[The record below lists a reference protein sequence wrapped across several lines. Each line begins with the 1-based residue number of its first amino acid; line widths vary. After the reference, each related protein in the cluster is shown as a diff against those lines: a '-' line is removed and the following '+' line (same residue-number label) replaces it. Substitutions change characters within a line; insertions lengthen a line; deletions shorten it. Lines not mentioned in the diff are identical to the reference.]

1 MSTKLLSETICR
13 KGLMVKCFV
22 ALIVFCCS
30 VGEAFAQTNTKVTIN
45 VNNVLIRT
53 ALDQLQ
59 REAKIHFVYDE
70 ENIDSGKRVSLSYTE
85 TPLNAVLDDF
95 CKQTSLRYEVKRNL
109 ILILPS
115 KAEKTTGKHE
125 PFYMTGVVT
134 DETGESIIGATI
146 MIGGTSQGTVTDI
159 DGRYSLQVTPGDLVS
174 FTFVGMADKVVKVQA
189 GKKVVNVKME
199 TNATAL
205 ADVVVTGYQTLSKE
219 RATGSYSVI
228 SEKSTKGKLE
238 TDVLSR
244 IEGLVAGI
252 NKTSSNSNDVVIRG
266 ITTYMGNTKPLYVV
280 DGMPYEGDLA
290 SINPTDVQN
299 ITVLKD
305 AAATAI
311 YGSRGANGVIIVTT
325 KKGKKGGLKFDVH
338 YEGGI
343 TPITNSDLGLAST
356 KTYFNI
362 MDEAR
367 ANVGLNP
374 LDPQKDIIEPYYS
387 NWTSPITREEA
398 MNTDMDWVDLVTRMG
413 HFHDINVALNQGGEN
428 STTYASVNYRSDES
442 SLKGL
447 SMNAVSA
454 RLNSEFKKGIVT
466 LGTQSFLKFD
476 RKKSTNKWAVVSDKF
491 PWRKVYDPEDPTGY
505 WNPQMADGHP
515 TATLDNDYQLSTGE
529 NFSFRTTLYMD
540 VNLKWIKGL
549 SVRAD
554 ASYGYGLAQSD
565 YWLSGLITNTGN
577 VDGNQGNKSKKT
589 TKSQQYHAFAKY
601 NREWTD
607 HGLDIVTGIEA
618 NRSYTDNAVV
628 AGKNLSGEFQEPKI
642 IGTMLGNNS
651 AYIGGE
657 SYTFSFFNRIDYKFK
672 QRYLLGAS
680 FVREGSSKFVK
691 ENRFGDFYSV
701 SGGWIISDEAFMR
714 NAGFI
719 SLLKLRGSYG
729 ETGNQNIPS
738 EVTKNSYSIKS
749 KQYYNN
755 MQNMFLWNIANKAA
769 KWEKNKSIDL
779 GLDYAL
785 FNNKVNG
792 SIAYYRRT
800 TSDMLMRVQLPASAG
815 ITNSGGNAD
824 NNSMWANVGSMY
836 NQGFEFDINVT
847 LVKKDFEWN
856 MNYNL
861 TTNMNKV
868 TALDASVDAKGT
880 GIINTR
886 PGAITKKDLALGT
899 YFMAEWAGVDPEKGI
914 GMIYEI
920 DLDRYNKTGETVKTG
935 RLIPA
940 TQSNVNKHRIIQEG
954 KTALPKVYMGWTNN
968 FKYKAFDLS
977 FMFYLSLG
985 SYTFNYH
992 RYTKSFVG
1000 DGRNNVT
1007 ADIYENSWKK
1017 PGDIAE
1023 YPQLRWQDKYNYDDN
1038 GNDKQNVTYIKHD
1051 AGHTKYL
1058 EKSAYL
1064 RLRNLTLGYTL
1075 PQRICSKINIDALR
1089 VYVSAVNL
1097 FTITSFNGYDPEV
1110 RVKNQTGA
1118 NAQGAVFSGSE
1129 MPQTRIF
1136 SAGINF
1142 KF

>member
-1 MSTKLLSETICR
+1 MNSFTRIGLRSRFLLV
-13 KGLMVKCFV
+13 LM
-22 ALIVFCCS
+22 I
-30 VGEAFAQTNTKVTIN
+30 G
-45 VNNVLIRT
+45 
-53 ALDQLQ
+53 
-59 REAKIHFVYDE
+59 
-70 ENIDSGKRVSLSYTE
+70 
-85 TPLNAVLDDF
+85 
-95 CKQTSLRYEVKRNL
+95 
-109 ILILPS
+109 LILPTLS
-115 KAEKTTGKHE
+115 VWGQNATITGKVVDPKGE
-125 PFYMTGVVT
+125 PLVGVSVL
-134 DETGESIIGATI
+134 EQ
-146 MIGGTSQGTVTDI
+146 GTTNGTVTDMN
-159 DGRYSLQVTPGDLVS
+159 GRYSIVVQKDSSPLRFSYMGFDNQEIVPGKRRVIDVTLTENS
-174 FTFVGMADKVVKVQA
+174 VVID
-189 GKKVVNVKME
+189 
-199 TNATAL
+199 
-205 ADVVVTGYQTLSKE
+205 DVVVIAYGTKKRRDMIGSVSKIKSDE
-219 RATGSYSVI
+219 MSLMQGGRFENSLQGLASGVQVVNDGMPGSTPQIKIRGIGSIASGSDPLWVVDGI
-228 SEKSTKGKLE
+228 VGGGSTM
-238 TDVLSR
+238 V
-244 IEGLVAGI
+244 
-252 NKTSSNSNDVVIRG
+252 NSNDI
-266 ITTYMGNTKPLYVV
+266 
-280 DGMPYEGDLA
+280 E
-290 SINPTDVQN
+290 SIE
-299 ITVLKD
+299 VLKD

-738 EVTKNSYSIKS
+738 EVTKNSYSIKLAQS
-749 KQYYNN
+749 YY
-755 MQNMFLWNIANKAA
+755 K
-769 KWEKNKSIDL
+769 
-779 GLDYAL
+779 
-785 FNNKVNG
+785 KV
-792 SIAYYRRT
+792 
-800 TSDMLMRVQLPASAG
+800 
-815 ITNSGGNAD
+815 
-824 NNSMWANVGSMY
+824 
-836 NQGFEFDINVT
+836 
-847 LVKKDFEWN
+847 KC
-856 MNYNL
+856 
-861 TTNMNKV
+861 
-868 TALDASVDAKGT
+868 
-880 GIINTR
+880 
-886 PGAITKKDLALGT
+886 
-899 YFMAEWAGVDPEKGI
+899 
-914 GMIYEI
+914 
-920 DLDRYNKTGETVKTG
+920 
-935 RLIPA
+935 
-940 TQSNVNKHRIIQEG
+940 G
-954 KTALPKVYMGWTNN
+954 K
-968 FKYKAFDLS
+968 
-977 FMFYLSLG
+977 
-985 SYTFNYH
+985 
-992 RYTKSFVG
+992 
-1000 DGRNNVT
+1000 
-1007 ADIYENSWKK
+1007 I
-1017 PGDIAE
+1017 
-1023 YPQLRWQDKYNYDDN
+1023 
-1038 GNDKQNVTYIKHD
+1038 
-1051 AGHTKYL
+1051 
-1058 EKSAYL
+1058 
-1064 RLRNLTLGYTL
+1064 
-1075 PQRICSKINIDALR
+1075 
-1089 VYVSAVNL
+1089 
-1097 FTITSFNGYDPEV
+1097 
-1110 RVKNQTGA
+1110 
-1118 NAQGAVFSGSE
+1118 
-1129 MPQTRIF
+1129 
-1136 SAGINF
+1136 
-1142 KF
+1142 

>member
-1 MSTKLLSETICR
+1 MNSFTRIGLRSRFLLV
-13 KGLMVKCFV
+13 LM
-22 ALIVFCCS
+22 I
-30 VGEAFAQTNTKVTIN
+30 G
-45 VNNVLIRT
+45 
-53 ALDQLQ
+53 
-59 REAKIHFVYDE
+59 
-70 ENIDSGKRVSLSYTE
+70 
-85 TPLNAVLDDF
+85 
-95 CKQTSLRYEVKRNL
+95 
-109 ILILPS
+109 LILPTLS
-115 KAEKTTGKHE
+115 VWGQNATITGKVVDPKGE
-125 PFYMTGVVT
+125 PLVGVSVL
-134 DETGESIIGATI
+134 EQ
-146 MIGGTSQGTVTDI
+146 GTTNGTVTDMN
-159 DGRYSLQVTPGDLVS
+159 GRYSIVVQKDSSPLRFSYMGFDNQEIVPGKRRVIDVTLTENS
-174 FTFVGMADKVVKVQA
+174 VVID
-189 GKKVVNVKME
+189 
-199 TNATAL
+199 
-205 ADVVVTGYQTLSKE
+205 DVVVIAYGTKKRRDMIGSVSKIKSDE
-219 RATGSYSVI
+219 MSLMQGGRFENSLQGLASGVQVVNDGMPGSTPQIKIRGIGSIASGSDPLWVVDGI
-228 SEKSTKGKLE
+228 VGGGSTM
-238 TDVLSR
+238 V
-244 IEGLVAGI
+244 
-252 NKTSSNSNDVVIRG
+252 NSNDI
-266 ITTYMGNTKPLYVV
+266 
-280 DGMPYEGDLA
+280 E
-290 SINPTDVQN
+290 SIE
-299 ITVLKD
+299 VLKD

-680 FVREGSSKFVK
+680 FVREGSSKFTC
-691 ENRFGDFYSV
+691 
-701 SGGWIISDEAFMR
+701 WR
-714 NAGFI
+714 N
-719 SLLKLRGSYG
+719 
-729 ETGNQNIPS
+729 
-738 EVTKNSYSIKS
+738 
-749 KQYYNN
+749 
-755 MQNMFLWNIANKAA
+755 
-769 KWEKNKSIDL
+769 
-779 GLDYAL
+779 
-785 FNNKVNG
+785 
-792 SIAYYRRT
+792 
-800 TSDMLMRVQLPASAG
+800 
-815 ITNSGGNAD
+815 
-824 NNSMWANVGSMY
+824 
-836 NQGFEFDINVT
+836 
-847 LVKKDFEWN
+847 
-856 MNYNL
+856 
-861 TTNMNKV
+861 
-868 TALDASVDAKGT
+868 
-880 GIINTR
+880 
-886 PGAITKKDLALGT
+886 
-899 YFMAEWAGVDPEKGI
+899 
-914 GMIYEI
+914 
-920 DLDRYNKTGETVKTG
+920 
-935 RLIPA
+935 
-940 TQSNVNKHRIIQEG
+940 
-954 KTALPKVYMGWTNN
+954 
-968 FKYKAFDLS
+968 
-977 FMFYLSLG
+977 
-985 SYTFNYH
+985 
-992 RYTKSFVG
+992 
-1000 DGRNNVT
+1000 
-1007 ADIYENSWKK
+1007 
-1017 PGDIAE
+1017 
-1023 YPQLRWQDKYNYDDN
+1023 
-1038 GNDKQNVTYIKHD
+1038 
-1051 AGHTKYL
+1051 
-1058 EKSAYL
+1058 
-1064 RLRNLTLGYTL
+1064 
-1075 PQRICSKINIDALR
+1075 
-1089 VYVSAVNL
+1089 
-1097 FTITSFNGYDPEV
+1097 
-1110 RVKNQTGA
+1110 
-1118 NAQGAVFSGSE
+1118 
-1129 MPQTRIF
+1129 
-1136 SAGINF
+1136 
-1142 KF
+1142 

>member
-1 MSTKLLSETICR
+1 MI
-13 KGLMVKCFV
+13 G
-22 ALIVFCCS
+22 
-30 VGEAFAQTNTKVTIN
+30 
-45 VNNVLIRT
+45 
-53 ALDQLQ
+53 
-59 REAKIHFVYDE
+59 
-70 ENIDSGKRVSLSYTE
+70 
-85 TPLNAVLDDF
+85 
-95 CKQTSLRYEVKRNL
+95 
-109 ILILPS
+109 LILPTLS
-115 KAEKTTGKHE
+115 VWGQNTTITGKVVDPKGE
-125 PFYMTGVVT
+125 PLVGVSVL
-134 DETGESIIGATI
+134 EQ
-146 MIGGTSQGTVTDI
+146 GTTNGTVTDMN
-159 DGRYSLQVTPGDLVS
+159 GRYSIAVQKESSSLRFSYMGFDNQEIVPGKRRVIDVILTENS
-174 FTFVGMADKVVKVQA
+174 VVID
-189 GKKVVNVKME
+189 
-199 TNATAL
+199 
-205 ADVVVTGYQTLSKE
+205 DVVVIAYGTKKRRDMIGSVSKIKSE
-219 RATGSYSVI
+219 EMSLMQGGRFENSLQGLASGVQVVNDGMPGSTPQIKIRGIGSIASGSDPLWVVDGI
-228 SEKSTKGKLE
+228 VGGGSTM
-238 TDVLSR
+238 V
-244 IEGLVAGI
+244 
-252 NKTSSNSNDVVIRG
+252 NSNDI
-266 ITTYMGNTKPLYVV
+266 
-280 DGMPYEGDLA
+280 E
-290 SINPTDVQN
+290 SIE
-299 ITVLKD
+299 VLKD

-343 TPITNSDLGLAST
+343 TPITNSDLGLANT
-356 KTYFNI
+356 KTYFDI

-447 SMNAVSA
+447 SMNSVSA
-454 RLNSEFKKGIVT
+454 RLNNEFKKGIVT

-549 SVRAD
+549 AVRAD
-554 ASYGYGLAQSD
+554 ASYGYGLTQSD
-565 YWLSGLITNTGN
+565 YWLSGLINNTGN

-672 QRYLLGAS
+672 QRYLIGAS

-691 ENRFGDFYSV
+691 ENRFGNFYSV
-701 SGGWIISDEAFMR
+701 SGGWIISDEPFMR
-714 NAGFI
+714 NANFI

-785 FNNKVNG
+785 FNNKING

-815 ITNSGGNAD
+815 ITNSGGNAE

-847 LVKKDFEWN
+847 LVKKDFEWS

-920 DLDRYNKTGETVKTG
+920 DLDRYN
-935 RLIPA
+935 
-940 TQSNVNKHRIIQEG
+940 
-954 KTALPKVYMGWTNN
+954 
-968 FKYKAFDLS
+968 
-977 FMFYLSLG
+977 
-985 SYTFNYH
+985 
-992 RYTKSFVG
+992 
-1000 DGRNNVT
+1000 
-1007 ADIYENSWKK
+1007 
-1017 PGDIAE
+1017 
-1023 YPQLRWQDKYNYDDN
+1023 
-1038 GNDKQNVTYIKHD
+1038 
-1051 AGHTKYL
+1051 
-1058 EKSAYL
+1058 
-1064 RLRNLTLGYTL
+1064 
-1075 PQRICSKINIDALR
+1075 
-1089 VYVSAVNL
+1089 
-1097 FTITSFNGYDPEV
+1097 
-1110 RVKNQTGA
+1110 
-1118 NAQGAVFSGSE
+1118 
-1129 MPQTRIF
+1129 
-1136 SAGINF
+1136 
-1142 KF
+1142 

>member
-1 MSTKLLSETICR
+1 MI
-13 KGLMVKCFV
+13 G
-22 ALIVFCCS
+22 
-30 VGEAFAQTNTKVTIN
+30 
-45 VNNVLIRT
+45 
-53 ALDQLQ
+53 
-59 REAKIHFVYDE
+59 
-70 ENIDSGKRVSLSYTE
+70 
-85 TPLNAVLDDF
+85 
-95 CKQTSLRYEVKRNL
+95 
-109 ILILPS
+109 LILPTLS
-115 KAEKTTGKHE
+115 VWGQNATITGKVVDPKGE
-125 PFYMTGVVT
+125 PLVGVSVL
-134 DETGESIIGATI
+134 EQ
-146 MIGGTSQGTVTDI
+146 GTTNGTVTDMNGWYSIVVQKDSSPLRFSYMGFDNQEIVPGKRRVI
-159 DGRYSLQVTPGDLVS
+159 DVTLTENS
-174 FTFVGMADKVVKVQA
+174 VVID
-189 GKKVVNVKME
+189 
-199 TNATAL
+199 
-205 ADVVVTGYQTLSKE
+205 DVVVIAYGTKKRRDMIGSVSKIKSDE
-219 RATGSYSVI
+219 MSLMQGGRFENSLQGLASGVQVVNDGMPGSTPQIKIRGIGSIASGSDPLWVVDGI
-228 SEKSTKGKLE
+228 VGGGSTM
-238 TDVLSR
+238 V
-244 IEGLVAGI
+244 
-252 NKTSSNSNDVVIRG
+252 NSNDI
-266 ITTYMGNTKPLYVV
+266 
-280 DGMPYEGDLA
+280 E
-290 SINPTDVQN
+290 SIE
-299 ITVLKD
+299 VLKD

-714 NAGFI
+714 NLSLIHI
-719 SLLKLRGSYG
+719 S
-729 ETGNQNIPS
+729 EP
-738 EVTKNSYSIKS
+738 
-749 KQYYNN
+749 
-755 MQNMFLWNIANKAA
+755 
-769 KWEKNKSIDL
+769 
-779 GLDYAL
+779 
-785 FNNKVNG
+785 
-792 SIAYYRRT
+792 
-800 TSDMLMRVQLPASAG
+800 
-815 ITNSGGNAD
+815 
-824 NNSMWANVGSMY
+824 
-836 NQGFEFDINVT
+836 
-847 LVKKDFEWN
+847 
-856 MNYNL
+856 
-861 TTNMNKV
+861 
-868 TALDASVDAKGT
+868 
-880 GIINTR
+880 TR
-886 PGAITKKDLALGT
+886 P
-899 YFMAEWAGVDPEKGI
+899 
-914 GMIYEI
+914 
-920 DLDRYNKTGETVKTG
+920 
-935 RLIPA
+935 
-940 TQSNVNKHRIIQEG
+940 
-954 KTALPKVYMGWTNN
+954 
-968 FKYKAFDLS
+968 
-977 FMFYLSLG
+977 
-985 SYTFNYH
+985 
-992 RYTKSFVG
+992 
-1000 DGRNNVT
+1000 
-1007 ADIYENSWKK
+1007 
-1017 PGDIAE
+1017 
-1023 YPQLRWQDKYNYDDN
+1023 
-1038 GNDKQNVTYIKHD
+1038 
-1051 AGHTKYL
+1051 
-1058 EKSAYL
+1058 
-1064 RLRNLTLGYTL
+1064 
-1075 PQRICSKINIDALR
+1075 
-1089 VYVSAVNL
+1089 
-1097 FTITSFNGYDPEV
+1097 
-1110 RVKNQTGA
+1110 
-1118 NAQGAVFSGSE
+1118 
-1129 MPQTRIF
+1129 
-1136 SAGINF
+1136 
-1142 KF
+1142 

>member
-1 MSTKLLSETICR
+1 MNSFTRIGLRSRFLLV
-13 KGLMVKCFV
+13 LM
-22 ALIVFCCS
+22 I
-30 VGEAFAQTNTKVTIN
+30 G
-45 VNNVLIRT
+45 
-53 ALDQLQ
+53 
-59 REAKIHFVYDE
+59 
-70 ENIDSGKRVSLSYTE
+70 
-85 TPLNAVLDDF
+85 
-95 CKQTSLRYEVKRNL
+95 
-109 ILILPS
+109 LILPTLS
-115 KAEKTTGKHE
+115 VWGQNATITGKVVDPKGE
-125 PFYMTGVVT
+125 PLVGVSVL
-134 DETGESIIGATI
+134 EQ
-146 MIGGTSQGTVTDI
+146 GTTNGTVTDMN
-159 DGRYSLQVTPGDLVS
+159 GRYSIVVQKDSSPLRFSYMGFDNQEIVPGKRRVIDVTLTENS
-174 FTFVGMADKVVKVQA
+174 VVID
-189 GKKVVNVKME
+189 
-199 TNATAL
+199 
-205 ADVVVTGYQTLSKE
+205 DVVVIAYGTKKRRDMIGSVSKIKSDE
-219 RATGSYSVI
+219 MSLMQGGRFENSLQGLASGVQVVNDGMPGSTPQIKIRGIGSIASGSDPLWVVDGI
-228 SEKSTKGKLE
+228 VGGGSTM
-238 TDVLSR
+238 V
-244 IEGLVAGI
+244 
-252 NKTSSNSNDVVIRG
+252 NSNDI
-266 ITTYMGNTKPLYVV
+266 
-280 DGMPYEGDLA
+280 E
-290 SINPTDVQN
+290 SIE
-299 ITVLKD
+299 VLKD

-824 NNSMWANVGSMY
+824 NNVGKCW
-836 NQGFEFDINVT
+836 FDV
-847 LVKKDFEWN
+847 
-856 MNYNL
+856 
-861 TTNMNKV
+861 
-868 TALDASVDAKGT
+868 
-880 GIINTR
+880 
-886 PGAITKKDLALGT
+886 
-899 YFMAEWAGVDPEKGI
+899 
-914 GMIYEI
+914 
-920 DLDRYNKTGETVKTG
+920 
-935 RLIPA
+935 
-940 TQSNVNKHRIIQEG
+940 
-954 KTALPKVYMGWTNN
+954 
-968 FKYKAFDLS
+968 
-977 FMFYLSLG
+977 
-985 SYTFNYH
+985 
-992 RYTKSFVG
+992 
-1000 DGRNNVT
+1000 
-1007 ADIYENSWKK
+1007 
-1017 PGDIAE
+1017 
-1023 YPQLRWQDKYNYDDN
+1023 
-1038 GNDKQNVTYIKHD
+1038 
-1051 AGHTKYL
+1051 
-1058 EKSAYL
+1058 
-1064 RLRNLTLGYTL
+1064 
-1075 PQRICSKINIDALR
+1075 
-1089 VYVSAVNL
+1089 
-1097 FTITSFNGYDPEV
+1097 
-1110 RVKNQTGA
+1110 
-1118 NAQGAVFSGSE
+1118 
-1129 MPQTRIF
+1129 
-1136 SAGINF
+1136 
-1142 KF
+1142 

>member
-1 MSTKLLSETICR
+1 MNSFTRIGLRSRFLLV
-13 KGLMVKCFV
+13 LM
-22 ALIVFCCS
+22 I
-30 VGEAFAQTNTKVTIN
+30 G
-45 VNNVLIRT
+45 
-53 ALDQLQ
+53 
-59 REAKIHFVYDE
+59 
-70 ENIDSGKRVSLSYTE
+70 
-85 TPLNAVLDDF
+85 
-95 CKQTSLRYEVKRNL
+95 
-109 ILILPS
+109 LILPTLS
-115 KAEKTTGKHE
+115 VWGQNATITGKVVDPKGE
-125 PFYMTGVVT
+125 PLVGVSVL
-134 DETGESIIGATI
+134 EQ
-146 MIGGTSQGTVTDI
+146 GTTNGTVTDMN
-159 DGRYSLQVTPGDLVS
+159 GRYSIVVQKDSSPLRFSYMGFDNQEIVPGKRRVIDVTLTENS
-174 FTFVGMADKVVKVQA
+174 VVID
-189 GKKVVNVKME
+189 
-199 TNATAL
+199 
-205 ADVVVTGYQTLSKE
+205 DVVVIAYGTKKRRDMIGSVSKIKSDE
-219 RATGSYSVI
+219 MSLMQGGRFENSLQGLASGVQVVNDGMPGSTPQIKIRGIGSIASGSDPLWVVDGI
-228 SEKSTKGKLE
+228 VGGGSTM
-238 TDVLSR
+238 V
-244 IEGLVAGI
+244 
-252 NKTSSNSNDVVIRG
+252 NSNDI
-266 ITTYMGNTKPLYVV
+266 
-280 DGMPYEGDLA
+280 E
-290 SINPTDVQN
+290 SIE
-299 ITVLKD
+299 VLKD

-992 RYTKSFVG
+992 RYTK
-1000 DGRNNVT
+1000 
-1007 ADIYENSWKK
+1007 
-1017 PGDIAE
+1017 
-1023 YPQLRWQDKYNYDDN
+1023 
-1038 GNDKQNVTYIKHD
+1038 
-1051 AGHTKYL
+1051 
-1058 EKSAYL
+1058 
-1064 RLRNLTLGYTL
+1064 
-1075 PQRICSKINIDALR
+1075 
-1089 VYVSAVNL
+1089 
-1097 FTITSFNGYDPEV
+1097 
-1110 RVKNQTGA
+1110 
-1118 NAQGAVFSGSE
+1118 
-1129 MPQTRIF
+1129 
-1136 SAGINF
+1136 
-1142 KF
+1142 

>member
-1 MSTKLLSETICR
+1 MNSFTRIGLRSRFLLV
-13 KGLMVKCFV
+13 LM
-22 ALIVFCCS
+22 I
-30 VGEAFAQTNTKVTIN
+30 G
-45 VNNVLIRT
+45 
-53 ALDQLQ
+53 
-59 REAKIHFVYDE
+59 
-70 ENIDSGKRVSLSYTE
+70 
-85 TPLNAVLDDF
+85 
-95 CKQTSLRYEVKRNL
+95 
-109 ILILPS
+109 LILPTLS
-115 KAEKTTGKHE
+115 VWGQNATITGKVVDPKGE
-125 PFYMTGVVT
+125 PLVGVSVL
-134 DETGESIIGATI
+134 EQ
-146 MIGGTSQGTVTDI
+146 GTTNGTVTDMN
-159 DGRYSLQVTPGDLVS
+159 GRYSIVVQKDSSPLRFSYMGFDNQEIVPGKRRVIDVTLTENS
-174 FTFVGMADKVVKVQA
+174 VVID
-189 GKKVVNVKME
+189 
-199 TNATAL
+199 
-205 ADVVVTGYQTLSKE
+205 DVVVIAYGTKKRRDMIGSVSKIKSDE
-219 RATGSYSVI
+219 MSLMQGGRFENSLQGLASGVQVVNDGMPGSTPQIKIRGIGSIASGSDPLWVVDGI
-228 SEKSTKGKLE
+228 VGGGSTM
-238 TDVLSR
+238 V
-244 IEGLVAGI
+244 
-252 NKTSSNSNDVVIRG
+252 NSNDI
-266 ITTYMGNTKPLYVV
+266 
-280 DGMPYEGDLA
+280 E
-290 SINPTDVQN
+290 SIE
-299 ITVLKD
+299 VLKD

-719 SLLKLRGSYG
+719 SLLKLH
-729 ETGNQNIPS
+729 
-738 EVTKNSYSIKS
+738 
-749 KQYYNN
+749 
-755 MQNMFLWNIANKAA
+755 FL
-769 KWEKNKSIDL
+769 E
-779 GLDYAL
+779 
-785 FNNKVNG
+785 
-792 SIAYYRRT
+792 
-800 TSDMLMRVQLPASAG
+800 
-815 ITNSGGNAD
+815 
-824 NNSMWANVGSMY
+824 
-836 NQGFEFDINVT
+836 
-847 LVKKDFEWN
+847 
-856 MNYNL
+856 
-861 TTNMNKV
+861 
-868 TALDASVDAKGT
+868 
-880 GIINTR
+880 
-886 PGAITKKDLALGT
+886 
-899 YFMAEWAGVDPEKGI
+899 YF
-914 GMIYEI
+914 
-920 DLDRYNKTGETVKTG
+920 
-935 RLIPA
+935 
-940 TQSNVNKHRIIQEG
+940 
-954 KTALPKVYMGWTNN
+954 
-968 FKYKAFDLS
+968 
-977 FMFYLSLG
+977 
-985 SYTFNYH
+985 
-992 RYTKSFVG
+992 
-1000 DGRNNVT
+1000 
-1007 ADIYENSWKK
+1007 
-1017 PGDIAE
+1017 
-1023 YPQLRWQDKYNYDDN
+1023 
-1038 GNDKQNVTYIKHD
+1038 
-1051 AGHTKYL
+1051 
-1058 EKSAYL
+1058 
-1064 RLRNLTLGYTL
+1064 
-1075 PQRICSKINIDALR
+1075 
-1089 VYVSAVNL
+1089 
-1097 FTITSFNGYDPEV
+1097 
-1110 RVKNQTGA
+1110 
-1118 NAQGAVFSGSE
+1118 
-1129 MPQTRIF
+1129 
-1136 SAGINF
+1136 
-1142 KF
+1142 

>member
-1 MSTKLLSETICR
+1 MNSFTRIGLRSRFLLV
-13 KGLMVKCFV
+13 LM
-22 ALIVFCCS
+22 I
-30 VGEAFAQTNTKVTIN
+30 G
-45 VNNVLIRT
+45 
-53 ALDQLQ
+53 
-59 REAKIHFVYDE
+59 
-70 ENIDSGKRVSLSYTE
+70 
-85 TPLNAVLDDF
+85 
-95 CKQTSLRYEVKRNL
+95 
-109 ILILPS
+109 LILPTLS
-115 KAEKTTGKHE
+115 VWGQNATITGKVVDPKGE
-125 PFYMTGVVT
+125 PLVGVSVL
-134 DETGESIIGATI
+134 EQ
-146 MIGGTSQGTVTDI
+146 GTTNGTVTDMN
-159 DGRYSLQVTPGDLVS
+159 GRYSIVVQKDSSPLRFSYMGFDNQEIVPGKRRVIDVTLTENS
-174 FTFVGMADKVVKVQA
+174 VVID
-189 GKKVVNVKME
+189 
-199 TNATAL
+199 
-205 ADVVVTGYQTLSKE
+205 DVVVIAYGTKKRRDMIGSVSKIKSDE
-219 RATGSYSVI
+219 MSLMQGGRFENSLQGLASGVQVVNDGMPGSTPQIKIRGIGSIASGSDPLWVVDGI
-228 SEKSTKGKLE
+228 VGGGSTM
-238 TDVLSR
+238 V
-244 IEGLVAGI
+244 
-252 NKTSSNSNDVVIRG
+252 NSNDI
-266 ITTYMGNTKPLYVV
+266 
-280 DGMPYEGDLA
+280 E
-290 SINPTDVQN
+290 SIE
-299 ITVLKD
+299 VLKD

-1075 PQRICSKINIDALR
+1075 PQRICSKINALR

>member
-1 MSTKLLSETICR
+1 MNSFTRIGLRSRFLLV
-13 KGLMVKCFV
+13 LM
-22 ALIVFCCS
+22 I
-30 VGEAFAQTNTKVTIN
+30 G
-45 VNNVLIRT
+45 
-53 ALDQLQ
+53 
-59 REAKIHFVYDE
+59 
-70 ENIDSGKRVSLSYTE
+70 
-85 TPLNAVLDDF
+85 
-95 CKQTSLRYEVKRNL
+95 
-109 ILILPS
+109 LILPTLS
-115 KAEKTTGKHE
+115 VWGQNATITGKVVDPKGE
-125 PFYMTGVVT
+125 PLVGVSVL
-134 DETGESIIGATI
+134 EQ
-146 MIGGTSQGTVTDI
+146 GTTNGTVTDMN
-159 DGRYSLQVTPGDLVS
+159 GRYSIVVQKDSSPLRFSYMGFDNQEFVPGKRRVIDVTLTENS
-174 FTFVGMADKVVKVQA
+174 VVID
-189 GKKVVNVKME
+189 
-199 TNATAL
+199 
-205 ADVVVTGYQTLSKE
+205 DVVVIAYGTKKRRDMIGSVSKIKSDE
-219 RATGSYSVI
+219 MSLMQGGRFENSLQGLASGVQVVNDGMPGSTPQIKIRGIGSIASGSDPLWVVDGI
-228 SEKSTKGKLE
+228 VGGGSTM
-238 TDVLSR
+238 V
-244 IEGLVAGI
+244 
-252 NKTSSNSNDVVIRG
+252 NSNDI
-266 ITTYMGNTKPLYVV
+266 
-280 DGMPYEGDLA
+280 E
-290 SINPTDVQN
+290 SIE
-299 ITVLKD
+299 VLKD

-701 SGGWIISDEAFMR
+701 SGGWIISDEAFM
-714 NAGFI
+714 
-719 SLLKLRGSYG
+719 L
-729 ETGNQNIPS
+729 
-738 EVTKNSYSIKS
+738 
-749 KQYYNN
+749 
-755 MQNMFLWNIANKAA
+755 
-769 KWEKNKSIDL
+769 
-779 GLDYAL
+779 
-785 FNNKVNG
+785 
-792 SIAYYRRT
+792 
-800 TSDMLMRVQLPASAG
+800 
-815 ITNSGGNAD
+815 
-824 NNSMWANVGSMY
+824 
-836 NQGFEFDINVT
+836 
-847 LVKKDFEWN
+847 
-856 MNYNL
+856 
-861 TTNMNKV
+861 
-868 TALDASVDAKGT
+868 
-880 GIINTR
+880 
-886 PGAITKKDLALGT
+886 
-899 YFMAEWAGVDPEKGI
+899 
-914 GMIYEI
+914 
-920 DLDRYNKTGETVKTG
+920 
-935 RLIPA
+935 
-940 TQSNVNKHRIIQEG
+940 
-954 KTALPKVYMGWTNN
+954 
-968 FKYKAFDLS
+968 
-977 FMFYLSLG
+977 
-985 SYTFNYH
+985 
-992 RYTKSFVG
+992 
-1000 DGRNNVT
+1000 
-1007 ADIYENSWKK
+1007 
-1017 PGDIAE
+1017 
-1023 YPQLRWQDKYNYDDN
+1023 
-1038 GNDKQNVTYIKHD
+1038 
-1051 AGHTKYL
+1051 
-1058 EKSAYL
+1058 
-1064 RLRNLTLGYTL
+1064 
-1075 PQRICSKINIDALR
+1075 
-1089 VYVSAVNL
+1089 
-1097 FTITSFNGYDPEV
+1097 
-1110 RVKNQTGA
+1110 
-1118 NAQGAVFSGSE
+1118 
-1129 MPQTRIF
+1129 
-1136 SAGINF
+1136 
-1142 KF
+1142 

>member
-1 MSTKLLSETICR
+1 MNSFTRIGLRSRFLLV
-13 KGLMVKCFV
+13 LM
-22 ALIVFCCS
+22 I
-30 VGEAFAQTNTKVTIN
+30 G
-45 VNNVLIRT
+45 
-53 ALDQLQ
+53 
-59 REAKIHFVYDE
+59 
-70 ENIDSGKRVSLSYTE
+70 
-85 TPLNAVLDDF
+85 
-95 CKQTSLRYEVKRNL
+95 
-109 ILILPS
+109 LILPTLS
-115 KAEKTTGKHE
+115 VWGQNATITGKVVDPKGE
-125 PFYMTGVVT
+125 PLVGVSVL
-134 DETGESIIGATI
+134 EQ
-146 MIGGTSQGTVTDI
+146 GTTNGTVTDMN
-159 DGRYSLQVTPGDLVS
+159 GRYSIVVQKDSSPLRFSYMGFDNQEIVPGKRRVIDVTLTENS
-174 FTFVGMADKVVKVQA
+174 VVID
-189 GKKVVNVKME
+189 
-199 TNATAL
+199 
-205 ADVVVTGYQTLSKE
+205 DVVVIAYGTKKRRDMIGSVSKIKSDE
-219 RATGSYSVI
+219 MSLMQGGRFENSLQGLASGVQVVNDGMPGSTPQIKIRGIGSIASGSDPLWVVDGI
-228 SEKSTKGKLE
+228 VGGGSTM
-238 TDVLSR
+238 V
-244 IEGLVAGI
+244 
-252 NKTSSNSNDVVIRG
+252 NSNDI
-266 ITTYMGNTKPLYVV
+266 
-280 DGMPYEGDLA
+280 E
-290 SINPTDVQN
+290 SIE
-299 ITVLKD
+299 VLKD

-343 TPITNSDLGLAST
+343 TPITNSDLGLANT

-1023 YPQLRWQDKYNYDDN
+1023 YPQLRWQDKYN
-1038 GNDKQNVTYIKHD
+1038 
-1051 AGHTKYL
+1051 
-1058 EKSAYL
+1058 
-1064 RLRNLTLGYTL
+1064 
-1075 PQRICSKINIDALR
+1075 
-1089 VYVSAVNL
+1089 
-1097 FTITSFNGYDPEV
+1097 
-1110 RVKNQTGA
+1110 
-1118 NAQGAVFSGSE
+1118 
-1129 MPQTRIF
+1129 
-1136 SAGINF
+1136 
-1142 KF
+1142 

>member
-1 MSTKLLSETICR
+1 MNSFTRIGLRSRFLLV
-13 KGLMVKCFV
+13 LM
-22 ALIVFCCS
+22 I
-30 VGEAFAQTNTKVTIN
+30 G
-45 VNNVLIRT
+45 
-53 ALDQLQ
+53 
-59 REAKIHFVYDE
+59 
-70 ENIDSGKRVSLSYTE
+70 
-85 TPLNAVLDDF
+85 
-95 CKQTSLRYEVKRNL
+95 
-109 ILILPS
+109 LILPTLS
-115 KAEKTTGKHE
+115 VWGQNATITGKVVDPKGE
-125 PFYMTGVVT
+125 PLVGVSVL
-134 DETGESIIGATI
+134 EQ
-146 MIGGTSQGTVTDI
+146 GTTNGTVTDMN
-159 DGRYSLQVTPGDLVS
+159 GRYSIVVQKDSSPLRFSYMGFDNQEIVPGKRRVIDVTLTENS
-174 FTFVGMADKVVKVQA
+174 VVID
-189 GKKVVNVKME
+189 
-199 TNATAL
+199 
-205 ADVVVTGYQTLSKE
+205 DVVVIAYGTKKRRDMIGSVSKIKSDE
-219 RATGSYSVI
+219 MSLMQGGRFENSLQGLASGVQVVNDGMPGSTPQIKIRGIGSIASGSDPLWVVDGI
-228 SEKSTKGKLE
+228 VGGGSTM
-238 TDVLSR
+238 V
-244 IEGLVAGI
+244 
-252 NKTSSNSNDVVIRG
+252 NSNDI
-266 ITTYMGNTKPLYVV
+266 
-280 DGMPYEGDLA
+280 E
-290 SINPTDVQN
+290 SIE
-299 ITVLKD
+299 VLKD

-977 FMFYLSLG
+977 FMFYLSLI
-985 SYTFNYH
+985 H
-992 RYTKSFVG
+992 
-1000 DGRNNVT
+1000 
-1007 ADIYENSWKK
+1007 I
-1017 PGDIAE
+1017 
-1023 YPQLRWQDKYNYDDN
+1023 
-1038 GNDKQNVTYIKHD
+1038 
-1051 AGHTKYL
+1051 
-1058 EKSAYL
+1058 
-1064 RLRNLTLGYTL
+1064 
-1075 PQRICSKINIDALR
+1075 
-1089 VYVSAVNL
+1089 
-1097 FTITSFNGYDPEV
+1097 
-1110 RVKNQTGA
+1110 
-1118 NAQGAVFSGSE
+1118 
-1129 MPQTRIF
+1129 
-1136 SAGINF
+1136 
-1142 KF
+1142 

>member
-1 MSTKLLSETICR
+1 MNSFTRIGLRSRFLLV
-13 KGLMVKCFV
+13 LM
-22 ALIVFCCS
+22 I
-30 VGEAFAQTNTKVTIN
+30 G
-45 VNNVLIRT
+45 
-53 ALDQLQ
+53 
-59 REAKIHFVYDE
+59 
-70 ENIDSGKRVSLSYTE
+70 
-85 TPLNAVLDDF
+85 
-95 CKQTSLRYEVKRNL
+95 
-109 ILILPS
+109 LILPTLS
-115 KAEKTTGKHE
+115 VWGQNATITGKVVDPKGE
-125 PFYMTGVVT
+125 PLVGVSVL
-134 DETGESIIGATI
+134 EQ
-146 MIGGTSQGTVTDI
+146 GTTNGTVTDMN
-159 DGRYSLQVTPGDLVS
+159 GRYSIVVQKDSSPLRFSYMGFDNQEIVPGKRRVIDVTLTENS
-174 FTFVGMADKVVKVQA
+174 VVID
-189 GKKVVNVKME
+189 
-199 TNATAL
+199 
-205 ADVVVTGYQTLSKE
+205 DVVVIAYGTKKRRDMIGSVSKIKSDE
-219 RATGSYSVI
+219 MSLMQGGRFENSLQGLASGVQVVNDGMPGSTPQIKIRGIGSIASGSDPLWVVDGI
-228 SEKSTKGKLE
+228 VGGGSTM
-238 TDVLSR
+238 V
-244 IEGLVAGI
+244 
-252 NKTSSNSNDVVIRG
+252 NSNDI
-266 ITTYMGNTKPLYVV
+266 
-280 DGMPYEGDLA
+280 E
-290 SINPTDVQN
+290 SIE
-299 ITVLKD
+299 VLKD

-920 DLDRYNKTGETVKTG
+920 DLDRYNKTGETVKT
-935 RLIPA
+935 
-940 TQSNVNKHRIIQEG
+940 
-954 KTALPKVYMGWTNN
+954 
-968 FKYKAFDLS
+968 
-977 FMFYLSLG
+977 
-985 SYTFNYH
+985 
-992 RYTKSFVG
+992 
-1000 DGRNNVT
+1000 
-1007 ADIYENSWKK
+1007 
-1017 PGDIAE
+1017 
-1023 YPQLRWQDKYNYDDN
+1023 
-1038 GNDKQNVTYIKHD
+1038 
-1051 AGHTKYL
+1051 
-1058 EKSAYL
+1058 
-1064 RLRNLTLGYTL
+1064 
-1075 PQRICSKINIDALR
+1075 
-1089 VYVSAVNL
+1089 
-1097 FTITSFNGYDPEV
+1097 
-1110 RVKNQTGA
+1110 
-1118 NAQGAVFSGSE
+1118 
-1129 MPQTRIF
+1129 
-1136 SAGINF
+1136 
-1142 KF
+1142 

>member
-1 MSTKLLSETICR
+1 MNSFTRIGLRSRFLLV
-13 KGLMVKCFV
+13 LM
-22 ALIVFCCS
+22 I
-30 VGEAFAQTNTKVTIN
+30 G
-45 VNNVLIRT
+45 
-53 ALDQLQ
+53 
-59 REAKIHFVYDE
+59 
-70 ENIDSGKRVSLSYTE
+70 
-85 TPLNAVLDDF
+85 
-95 CKQTSLRYEVKRNL
+95 
-109 ILILPS
+109 LILPTLS
-115 KAEKTTGKHE
+115 VWGQNATITGKVVDPKGE
-125 PFYMTGVVT
+125 PLVGVSVL
-134 DETGESIIGATI
+134 EQ
-146 MIGGTSQGTVTDI
+146 GTTNGTVTDMN
-159 DGRYSLQVTPGDLVS
+159 GRYSIVVQKDSSPLRFSYMGFDNQEIVPGKRRVVDVTLTENS
-174 FTFVGMADKVVKVQA
+174 VVID
-189 GKKVVNVKME
+189 
-199 TNATAL
+199 
-205 ADVVVTGYQTLSKE
+205 DVVVIAYGTKKRRDMIGSVSKIKSDE
-219 RATGSYSVI
+219 MSLMQGGRFENSLQGLASGVQVVNDGMPGSTPQIKIRGIGSIASGSDPLWVVDGI
-228 SEKSTKGKLE
+228 VGGGSTM
-238 TDVLSR
+238 V
-244 IEGLVAGI
+244 
-252 NKTSSNSNDVVIRG
+252 NSNDI
-266 ITTYMGNTKPLYVV
+266 
-280 DGMPYEGDLA
+280 E
-290 SINPTDVQN
+290 SIE
-299 ITVLKD
+299 VLKD

-325 KKGKKGGLKFDVH
+325 KKGKKGGLKFDVR

-356 KTYFNI
+356 KTYFDI

-387 NWTSPITREEA
+387 NWISPITREEA

-476 RKKSTNKWAVVSDKF
+476 RKKSTNKWAIVSDKF

-601 NREWTD
+601 NREWTE

-785 FNNKVNG
+785 FDNKVNG

-1038 GNDKQNVTYIKHD
+1038 GNDKQNVTSLVSRSNRD
-1051 AGHTKYL
+1051 EL
-1058 EKSAYL
+1058 L
-1064 RLRNLTLGYTL
+1064 
-1075 PQRICSKINIDALR
+1075 INQI
-1089 VYVSAVNL
+1089 
-1097 FTITSFNGYDPEV
+1097 IPE
-1110 RVKNQTGA
+1110 
-1118 NAQGAVFSGSE
+1118 
-1129 MPQTRIF
+1129 
-1136 SAGINF
+1136 
-1142 KF
+1142 

>member
-1 MSTKLLSETICR
+1 MNSFTRIGLRSRFLLV
-13 KGLMVKCFV
+13 LM
-22 ALIVFCCS
+22 I
-30 VGEAFAQTNTKVTIN
+30 G
-45 VNNVLIRT
+45 
-53 ALDQLQ
+53 
-59 REAKIHFVYDE
+59 
-70 ENIDSGKRVSLSYTE
+70 
-85 TPLNAVLDDF
+85 
-95 CKQTSLRYEVKRNL
+95 
-109 ILILPS
+109 LILPTLS
-115 KAEKTTGKHE
+115 VWGQNATITGKVVDPKGE
-125 PFYMTGVVT
+125 PLVGVSVL
-134 DETGESIIGATI
+134 EQ
-146 MIGGTSQGTVTDI
+146 GTTNGTVTDMN
-159 DGRYSLQVTPGDLVS
+159 GRYSIVVQKDSSPLRFSYMGFDNQEIVPGKRRVIDVTLTENS
-174 FTFVGMADKVVKVQA
+174 VVID
-189 GKKVVNVKME
+189 
-199 TNATAL
+199 
-205 ADVVVTGYQTLSKE
+205 DVVVIAYGTKKRRDMIGSVSKIKSDE
-219 RATGSYSVI
+219 MSLMQGGRFENSLQGLASGVQVVNDGMPGSTPQIKIRGIGSIASGSDPLWVVDGI
-228 SEKSTKGKLE
+228 VGGGSTM
-238 TDVLSR
+238 V
-244 IEGLVAGI
+244 
-252 NKTSSNSNDVVIRG
+252 NSNDI
-266 ITTYMGNTKPLYVV
+266 
-280 DGMPYEGDLA
+280 E
-290 SINPTDVQN
+290 SIE
-299 ITVLKD
+299 VLKD

-325 KKGKKGGLKFDVH
+325 KKG
-338 YEGGI
+338 
-343 TPITNSDLGLAST
+343 NLGLAST

>member
-1 MSTKLLSETICR
+1 MNSFTRIGLRSRFLLV
-13 KGLMVKCFV
+13 LM
-22 ALIVFCCS
+22 I
-30 VGEAFAQTNTKVTIN
+30 G
-45 VNNVLIRT
+45 
-53 ALDQLQ
+53 
-59 REAKIHFVYDE
+59 
-70 ENIDSGKRVSLSYTE
+70 
-85 TPLNAVLDDF
+85 
-95 CKQTSLRYEVKRNL
+95 
-109 ILILPS
+109 LILPMLS
-115 KAEKTTGKHE
+115 VWGQNATITGKVVDPKGE
-125 PFYMTGVVT
+125 PLVGVSVL
-134 DETGESIIGATI
+134 EQ
-146 MIGGTSQGTVTDI
+146 GTTNGTVTDMN
-159 DGRYSLQVTPGDLVS
+159 GRYSIVVQKDSSPLRFSYMGFDNQEIVPGKRRVIDVTLTENS
-174 FTFVGMADKVVKVQA
+174 VVID
-189 GKKVVNVKME
+189 
-199 TNATAL
+199 
-205 ADVVVTGYQTLSKE
+205 DVVVIAYGTKKRRDMIGSVSKIKSDE
-219 RATGSYSVI
+219 MSLMQGGRFENSLQGLASGVQVVNDGMPGSTPQIKIRGIGSIASGSDPLWVVDGI
-228 SEKSTKGKLE
+228 VGGGSTM
-238 TDVLSR
+238 V
-244 IEGLVAGI
+244 
-252 NKTSSNSNDVVIRG
+252 NSNDI
-266 ITTYMGNTKPLYVV
+266 
-280 DGMPYEGDLA
+280 E
-290 SINPTDVQN
+290 SIE
-299 ITVLKD
+299 VLKD

-815 ITNSGGNAD
+815 ITNSGVMLTIILCGQ
-824 NNSMWANVGSMY
+824 M
-836 NQGFEFDINVT
+836 
-847 LVKKDFEWN
+847 LVRC
-856 MNYNL
+856 
-861 TTNMNKV
+861 
-868 TALDASVDAKGT
+868 
-880 GIINTR
+880 IIR
-886 PGAITKKDLALGT
+886 DL
-899 YFMAEWAGVDPEKGI
+899 
-914 GMIYEI
+914 
-920 DLDRYNKTGETVKTG
+920 
-935 RLIPA
+935 
-940 TQSNVNKHRIIQEG
+940 
-954 KTALPKVYMGWTNN
+954 
-968 FKYKAFDLS
+968 
-977 FMFYLSLG
+977 
-985 SYTFNYH
+985 
-992 RYTKSFVG
+992 
-1000 DGRNNVT
+1000 
-1007 ADIYENSWKK
+1007 
-1017 PGDIAE
+1017 
-1023 YPQLRWQDKYNYDDN
+1023 
-1038 GNDKQNVTYIKHD
+1038 
-1051 AGHTKYL
+1051 
-1058 EKSAYL
+1058 
-1064 RLRNLTLGYTL
+1064 NLTLMLLWSRKTL
-1075 PQRICSKINIDALR
+1075 
-1089 VYVSAVNL
+1089 
-1097 FTITSFNGYDPEV
+1097 NG
-1110 RVKNQTGA
+1110 T
-1118 NAQGAVFSGSE
+1118 
-1129 MPQTRIF
+1129 
-1136 SAGINF
+1136 
-1142 KF
+1142 

>member
-1 MSTKLLSETICR
+1 MNSFTRIGLRSRFLLV
-13 KGLMVKCFV
+13 LM
-22 ALIVFCCS
+22 I
-30 VGEAFAQTNTKVTIN
+30 G
-45 VNNVLIRT
+45 
-53 ALDQLQ
+53 
-59 REAKIHFVYDE
+59 
-70 ENIDSGKRVSLSYTE
+70 
-85 TPLNAVLDDF
+85 
-95 CKQTSLRYEVKRNL
+95 
-109 ILILPS
+109 LILPTLS
-115 KAEKTTGKHE
+115 VWGQNATITGKVVDPKGE
-125 PFYMTGVVT
+125 PLVGVSVL
-134 DETGESIIGATI
+134 EQ
-146 MIGGTSQGTVTDI
+146 GTTNGTVTDMN
-159 DGRYSLQVTPGDLVS
+159 GRYSIVVQKDSSPLRFSYMGFDNQEIVPGKRRVIDVTLTENS
-174 FTFVGMADKVVKVQA
+174 VVID
-189 GKKVVNVKME
+189 
-199 TNATAL
+199 
-205 ADVVVTGYQTLSKE
+205 DVVVIAYGTKKRRDMIGSVSKIKSDE
-219 RATGSYSVI
+219 MSLMQGGRFENSLQGLASGVQVVNDGMPGSTPQIKIRGIGSIASGSDPLWVVDGI
-228 SEKSTKGKLE
+228 VGGGSTM
-238 TDVLSR
+238 V
-244 IEGLVAGI
+244 
-252 NKTSSNSNDVVIRG
+252 NSNDI
-266 ITTYMGNTKPLYVV
+266 
-280 DGMPYEGDLA
+280 E
-290 SINPTDVQN
+290 SIE
-299 ITVLKD
+299 VLKD

-779 GLDYAL
+779 
-785 FNNKVNG
+785 
-792 SIAYYRRT
+792 
-800 TSDMLMRVQLPASAG
+800 
-815 ITNSGGNAD
+815 
-824 NNSMWANVGSMY
+824 
-836 NQGFEFDINVT
+836 
-847 LVKKDFEWN
+847 
-856 MNYNL
+856 
-861 TTNMNKV
+861 
-868 TALDASVDAKGT
+868 
-880 GIINTR
+880 
-886 PGAITKKDLALGT
+886 
-899 YFMAEWAGVDPEKGI
+899 
-914 GMIYEI
+914 
-920 DLDRYNKTGETVKTG
+920 
-935 RLIPA
+935 
-940 TQSNVNKHRIIQEG
+940 
-954 KTALPKVYMGWTNN
+954 
-968 FKYKAFDLS
+968 
-977 FMFYLSLG
+977 
-985 SYTFNYH
+985 
-992 RYTKSFVG
+992 
-1000 DGRNNVT
+1000 
-1007 ADIYENSWKK
+1007 
-1017 PGDIAE
+1017 
-1023 YPQLRWQDKYNYDDN
+1023 
-1038 GNDKQNVTYIKHD
+1038 
-1051 AGHTKYL
+1051 
-1058 EKSAYL
+1058 
-1064 RLRNLTLGYTL
+1064 
-1075 PQRICSKINIDALR
+1075 
-1089 VYVSAVNL
+1089 
-1097 FTITSFNGYDPEV
+1097 
-1110 RVKNQTGA
+1110 
-1118 NAQGAVFSGSE
+1118 
-1129 MPQTRIF
+1129 
-1136 SAGINF
+1136 
-1142 KF
+1142 

>member
-1 MSTKLLSETICR
+1 MNSFTRIGLRSRFLLV
-13 KGLMVKCFV
+13 LM
-22 ALIVFCCS
+22 I
-30 VGEAFAQTNTKVTIN
+30 G
-45 VNNVLIRT
+45 
-53 ALDQLQ
+53 
-59 REAKIHFVYDE
+59 
-70 ENIDSGKRVSLSYTE
+70 
-85 TPLNAVLDDF
+85 
-95 CKQTSLRYEVKRNL
+95 
-109 ILILPS
+109 LILPTLS
-115 KAEKTTGKHE
+115 VWGQNATITGKVVDPKGE
-125 PFYMTGVVT
+125 PLVGVSVL
-134 DETGESIIGATI
+134 EQ
-146 MIGGTSQGTVTDI
+146 GTTNGTVTDMN
-159 DGRYSLQVTPGDLVS
+159 GRYSIVVQKDSSPLRFSYMGFDNQEIVPGKRRVIDVTLTENS
-174 FTFVGMADKVVKVQA
+174 VVID
-189 GKKVVNVKME
+189 
-199 TNATAL
+199 
-205 ADVVVTGYQTLSKE
+205 DVVVIAYGTKKRRDMIGSVSKIKSDE
-219 RATGSYSVI
+219 MSLMQGGRFENSLQGLASGVQVVNDGMPGSTPQIKIRGIGSIASGSDPLWVVDGI
-228 SEKSTKGKLE
+228 VGGGSTM
-238 TDVLSR
+238 V
-244 IEGLVAGI
+244 
-252 NKTSSNSNDVVIRG
+252 NSNDI
-266 ITTYMGNTKPLYVV
+266 
-280 DGMPYEGDLA
+280 E
-290 SINPTDVQN
+290 SIE
-299 ITVLKD
+299 VLKD

-343 TPITNSDLGLAST
+343 TPITNSDLGLANT

-505 WNPQMADGHP
+505 WNPH
-515 TATLDNDYQLSTGE
+515 QLSTCE

>member
-1 MSTKLLSETICR
+1 MNSFTRIGLRSRFLLV
-13 KGLMVKCFV
+13 LM
-22 ALIVFCCS
+22 I
-30 VGEAFAQTNTKVTIN
+30 G
-45 VNNVLIRT
+45 
-53 ALDQLQ
+53 
-59 REAKIHFVYDE
+59 
-70 ENIDSGKRVSLSYTE
+70 
-85 TPLNAVLDDF
+85 
-95 CKQTSLRYEVKRNL
+95 
-109 ILILPS
+109 LILPTLS
-115 KAEKTTGKHE
+115 VWGQNATITGKVVDPKGE
-125 PFYMTGVVT
+125 PLVGVSVL
-134 DETGESIIGATI
+134 EQ
-146 MIGGTSQGTVTDI
+146 GTTNGTVTDMN
-159 DGRYSLQVTPGDLVS
+159 GRYSIVVQKDSSPLRFSYMGFDNQEIVPGKRRVIDVTLTENS
-174 FTFVGMADKVVKVQA
+174 VVID
-189 GKKVVNVKME
+189 
-199 TNATAL
+199 
-205 ADVVVTGYQTLSKE
+205 DVVVIAYGTKKRRDMIGSVSKIKSDE
-219 RATGSYSVI
+219 MSLMQGGRFENSLQGLASGVQVVNDGMPGSTPQIKIRGIGSIASGSDPLWVVDGI
-228 SEKSTKGKLE
+228 VGGGSTM
-238 TDVLSR
+238 V
-244 IEGLVAGI
+244 
-252 NKTSSNSNDVVIRG
+252 NSNDI
-266 ITTYMGNTKPLYVV
+266 
-280 DGMPYEGDLA
+280 E
-290 SINPTDVQN
+290 SIE
-299 ITVLKD
+299 VLKD

-920 DLDRYNKTGETVKTG
+920 DLDRYNKTGETVK
-935 RLIPA
+935 
-940 TQSNVNKHRIIQEG
+940 
-954 KTALPKVYMGWTNN
+954 
-968 FKYKAFDLS
+968 
-977 FMFYLSLG
+977 
-985 SYTFNYH
+985 
-992 RYTKSFVG
+992 
-1000 DGRNNVT
+1000 
-1007 ADIYENSWKK
+1007 
-1017 PGDIAE
+1017 
-1023 YPQLRWQDKYNYDDN
+1023 
-1038 GNDKQNVTYIKHD
+1038 
-1051 AGHTKYL
+1051 
-1058 EKSAYL
+1058 
-1064 RLRNLTLGYTL
+1064 
-1075 PQRICSKINIDALR
+1075 
-1089 VYVSAVNL
+1089 
-1097 FTITSFNGYDPEV
+1097 PED
-1110 RVKNQTGA
+1110 
-1118 NAQGAVFSGSE
+1118 
-1129 MPQTRIF
+1129 
-1136 SAGINF
+1136 
-1142 KF
+1142 

>member
-1 MSTKLLSETICR
+1 MNSFTRIGLRSRFLLV
-13 KGLMVKCFV
+13 LM
-22 ALIVFCCS
+22 I
-30 VGEAFAQTNTKVTIN
+30 G
-45 VNNVLIRT
+45 
-53 ALDQLQ
+53 
-59 REAKIHFVYDE
+59 
-70 ENIDSGKRVSLSYTE
+70 
-85 TPLNAVLDDF
+85 
-95 CKQTSLRYEVKRNL
+95 
-109 ILILPS
+109 LILPTLS
-115 KAEKTTGKHE
+115 VWGQNATITGKVVDPKGE
-125 PFYMTGVVT
+125 PLVGVSVL
-134 DETGESIIGATI
+134 EQ
-146 MIGGTSQGTVTDI
+146 GTTNGTVTDMN
-159 DGRYSLQVTPGDLVS
+159 GRYSIVVQKDSSPLRFSYMGFDNQEIVPGKRRVIDVTLTENS
-174 FTFVGMADKVVKVQA
+174 VVID
-189 GKKVVNVKME
+189 
-199 TNATAL
+199 
-205 ADVVVTGYQTLSKE
+205 DVVVIAYGTKKRRDMIGSVSKIKSDE
-219 RATGSYSVI
+219 MSLMQGGRFENSLQGLASGVQVVNDGMPGSTPQIKIRGIGSIASGSDPLWVVDGI
-228 SEKSTKGKLE
+228 VGGGSTM
-238 TDVLSR
+238 V
-244 IEGLVAGI
+244 
-252 NKTSSNSNDVVIRG
+252 NSNDI
-266 ITTYMGNTKPLYVV
+266 
-280 DGMPYEGDLA
+280 E
-290 SINPTDVQN
+290 SIE
-299 ITVLKD
+299 VLKD

-992 RYTKSFVG
+992 RYTKS
-1000 DGRNNVT
+1000 
-1007 ADIYENSWKK
+1007 E
-1017 PGDIAE
+1017 
-1023 YPQLRWQDKYNYDDN
+1023 
-1038 GNDKQNVTYIKHD
+1038 
-1051 AGHTKYL
+1051 
-1058 EKSAYL
+1058 
-1064 RLRNLTLGYTL
+1064 
-1075 PQRICSKINIDALR
+1075 
-1089 VYVSAVNL
+1089 
-1097 FTITSFNGYDPEV
+1097 
-1110 RVKNQTGA
+1110 
-1118 NAQGAVFSGSE
+1118 
-1129 MPQTRIF
+1129 
-1136 SAGINF
+1136 
-1142 KF
+1142 

>member
-1 MSTKLLSETICR
+1 MNSFTRIGLRSRFLLV
-13 KGLMVKCFV
+13 LM
-22 ALIVFCCS
+22 I
-30 VGEAFAQTNTKVTIN
+30 G
-45 VNNVLIRT
+45 
-53 ALDQLQ
+53 
-59 REAKIHFVYDE
+59 
-70 ENIDSGKRVSLSYTE
+70 
-85 TPLNAVLDDF
+85 
-95 CKQTSLRYEVKRNL
+95 
-109 ILILPS
+109 LILPMLS
-115 KAEKTTGKHE
+115 VWGQNATITGKVVDPKGE
-125 PFYMTGVVT
+125 PLVGVSVL
-134 DETGESIIGATI
+134 EQ
-146 MIGGTSQGTVTDI
+146 GTTNGTVTDMN
-159 DGRYSLQVTPGDLVS
+159 GRYSIVVQKDSSPLRFSYMGFDNQEIVPGKRRVIDVTLTENS
-174 FTFVGMADKVVKVQA
+174 VVID
-189 GKKVVNVKME
+189 
-199 TNATAL
+199 
-205 ADVVVTGYQTLSKE
+205 DVVVIAYGTKKRRDMIGSVSKIKSDE
-219 RATGSYSVI
+219 MSLMQGGRFENSLQGLASGVQVVNDGMPGSTPQIKIRGIGSIASGSDPLWVVDGI
-228 SEKSTKGKLE
+228 VGGGSTM
-238 TDVLSR
+238 V
-244 IEGLVAGI
+244 
-252 NKTSSNSNDVVIRG
+252 NSNDI
-266 ITTYMGNTKPLYVV
+266 
-280 DGMPYEGDLA
+280 E
-290 SINPTDVQN
+290 SIE
-299 ITVLKD
+299 VLKD

-476 RKKSTNKWAVVSDKF
+476 RKKTTNKWAVVSDKF

-749 KQYYNN
+749 KQSYY
-755 MQNMFLWNIANKAA
+755 K
-769 KWEKNKSIDL
+769 
-779 GLDYAL
+779 
-785 FNNKVNG
+785 KV
-792 SIAYYRRT
+792 
-800 TSDMLMRVQLPASAG
+800 
-815 ITNSGGNAD
+815 
-824 NNSMWANVGSMY
+824 
-836 NQGFEFDINVT
+836 
-847 LVKKDFEWN
+847 KC
-856 MNYNL
+856 
-861 TTNMNKV
+861 
-868 TALDASVDAKGT
+868 
-880 GIINTR
+880 
-886 PGAITKKDLALGT
+886 
-899 YFMAEWAGVDPEKGI
+899 
-914 GMIYEI
+914 
-920 DLDRYNKTGETVKTG
+920 
-935 RLIPA
+935 
-940 TQSNVNKHRIIQEG
+940 G
-954 KTALPKVYMGWTNN
+954 K
-968 FKYKAFDLS
+968 
-977 FMFYLSLG
+977 
-985 SYTFNYH
+985 
-992 RYTKSFVG
+992 
-1000 DGRNNVT
+1000 
-1007 ADIYENSWKK
+1007 I
-1017 PGDIAE
+1017 
-1023 YPQLRWQDKYNYDDN
+1023 
-1038 GNDKQNVTYIKHD
+1038 
-1051 AGHTKYL
+1051 
-1058 EKSAYL
+1058 
-1064 RLRNLTLGYTL
+1064 
-1075 PQRICSKINIDALR
+1075 
-1089 VYVSAVNL
+1089 
-1097 FTITSFNGYDPEV
+1097 
-1110 RVKNQTGA
+1110 
-1118 NAQGAVFSGSE
+1118 
-1129 MPQTRIF
+1129 
-1136 SAGINF
+1136 
-1142 KF
+1142 

>member
-1 MSTKLLSETICR
+1 MNSFTRIGLRSRFLLV
-13 KGLMVKCFV
+13 LM
-22 ALIVFCCS
+22 I
-30 VGEAFAQTNTKVTIN
+30 G
-45 VNNVLIRT
+45 
-53 ALDQLQ
+53 
-59 REAKIHFVYDE
+59 
-70 ENIDSGKRVSLSYTE
+70 
-85 TPLNAVLDDF
+85 
-95 CKQTSLRYEVKRNL
+95 
-109 ILILPS
+109 LILPTLS
-115 KAEKTTGKHE
+115 VWGQNATITGKVVDPKGE
-125 PFYMTGVVT
+125 PLVGVSVL
-134 DETGESIIGATI
+134 EQ
-146 MIGGTSQGTVTDI
+146 GTTNGTVTDMN
-159 DGRYSLQVTPGDLVS
+159 GRYSIVVQKDSSPLRFSYMGFDNQEIVPGKRRVIDVTLTENS
-174 FTFVGMADKVVKVQA
+174 VVID
-189 GKKVVNVKME
+189 
-199 TNATAL
+199 
-205 ADVVVTGYQTLSKE
+205 DVVVIAYGTKKRRDMIGSVSKIKSDE
-219 RATGSYSVI
+219 MSLMQGGRFENSLQGLASGVQVVNDGMPGSTPQIKIRGIGSIASGSDPLWVVDGI
-228 SEKSTKGKLE
+228 VGGGSTM
-238 TDVLSR
+238 V
-244 IEGLVAGI
+244 
-252 NKTSSNSNDVVIRG
+252 NSNDI
-266 ITTYMGNTKPLYVV
+266 
-280 DGMPYEGDLA
+280 E
-290 SINPTDVQN
+290 SIE
-299 ITVLKD
+299 VLKD

-738 EVTKNSYSIKS
+738 EVTKNSYSIK
-749 KQYYNN
+749 NN

>member
-1 MSTKLLSETICR
+1 MNSFTRIGLRSRFLLV
-13 KGLMVKCFV
+13 LM
-22 ALIVFCCS
+22 I
-30 VGEAFAQTNTKVTIN
+30 G
-45 VNNVLIRT
+45 
-53 ALDQLQ
+53 
-59 REAKIHFVYDE
+59 
-70 ENIDSGKRVSLSYTE
+70 
-85 TPLNAVLDDF
+85 
-95 CKQTSLRYEVKRNL
+95 
-109 ILILPS
+109 LILPTLS
-115 KAEKTTGKHE
+115 VWGQNATITGKVVDPKGE
-125 PFYMTGVVT
+125 PLVGVSVL
-134 DETGESIIGATI
+134 EQ
-146 MIGGTSQGTVTDI
+146 GTTNGTVTDMN
-159 DGRYSLQVTPGDLVS
+159 GRYSIVVQKDSSPLRFSYMGFDNQEIVPGKRRVIDVTLTENS
-174 FTFVGMADKVVKVQA
+174 VVID
-189 GKKVVNVKME
+189 
-199 TNATAL
+199 
-205 ADVVVTGYQTLSKE
+205 DVVVIAYGTKKRRDMIGSVSKIKSDE
-219 RATGSYSVI
+219 MSLMQGGRFENSLQGLASGVQVVNDGMPGSTPQIKIRGIGSIASGSDPLWVVDGI
-228 SEKSTKGKLE
+228 VGGGSTM
-238 TDVLSR
+238 V
-244 IEGLVAGI
+244 
-252 NKTSSNSNDVVIRG
+252 NSNDI
-266 ITTYMGNTKPLYVV
+266 
-280 DGMPYEGDLA
+280 E
-290 SINPTDVQN
+290 SIE
-299 ITVLKD
+299 VLKD

-847 LVKKDFEWN
+847 LVKKDFE
-856 MNYNL
+856 
-861 TTNMNKV
+861 
-868 TALDASVDAKGT
+868 
-880 GIINTR
+880 
-886 PGAITKKDLALGT
+886 
-899 YFMAEWAGVDPEKGI
+899 
-914 GMIYEI
+914 
-920 DLDRYNKTGETVKTG
+920 
-935 RLIPA
+935 
-940 TQSNVNKHRIIQEG
+940 
-954 KTALPKVYMGWTNN
+954 
-968 FKYKAFDLS
+968 
-977 FMFYLSLG
+977 
-985 SYTFNYH
+985 
-992 RYTKSFVG
+992 
-1000 DGRNNVT
+1000 
-1007 ADIYENSWKK
+1007 
-1017 PGDIAE
+1017 
-1023 YPQLRWQDKYNYDDN
+1023 
-1038 GNDKQNVTYIKHD
+1038 
-1051 AGHTKYL
+1051 
-1058 EKSAYL
+1058 
-1064 RLRNLTLGYTL
+1064 
-1075 PQRICSKINIDALR
+1075 
-1089 VYVSAVNL
+1089 
-1097 FTITSFNGYDPEV
+1097 
-1110 RVKNQTGA
+1110 
-1118 NAQGAVFSGSE
+1118 
-1129 MPQTRIF
+1129 
-1136 SAGINF
+1136 
-1142 KF
+1142 

>member
-1 MSTKLLSETICR
+1 MNSFTRIGLRSRFLLV
-13 KGLMVKCFV
+13 LM
-22 ALIVFCCS
+22 I
-30 VGEAFAQTNTKVTIN
+30 G
-45 VNNVLIRT
+45 
-53 ALDQLQ
+53 
-59 REAKIHFVYDE
+59 
-70 ENIDSGKRVSLSYTE
+70 
-85 TPLNAVLDDF
+85 
-95 CKQTSLRYEVKRNL
+95 
-109 ILILPS
+109 LILPMLS
-115 KAEKTTGKHE
+115 VWGQNATITGKVVDPKGE
-125 PFYMTGVVT
+125 PLVGVSVL
-134 DETGESIIGATI
+134 EQ
-146 MIGGTSQGTVTDI
+146 GTTNGTVTDMN
-159 DGRYSLQVTPGDLVS
+159 GRYSIVVQKDSSPLRFSYMGFDNQEIVPGKRRVIDVTLTENS
-174 FTFVGMADKVVKVQA
+174 VVID
-189 GKKVVNVKME
+189 
-199 TNATAL
+199 
-205 ADVVVTGYQTLSKE
+205 DVVVIAYGTKKRRDMIGSVSKIKSDE
-219 RATGSYSVI
+219 MSLMQGGRFENSLQGLASGVQVVNDGMPGSTPQIKIRGIGSIASGSDPLWVVDGI
-228 SEKSTKGKLE
+228 VGGGSTM
-238 TDVLSR
+238 V
-244 IEGLVAGI
+244 
-252 NKTSSNSNDVVIRG
+252 NSNDI
-266 ITTYMGNTKPLYVV
+266 
-280 DGMPYEGDLA
+280 E
-290 SINPTDVQN
+290 SIE
-299 ITVLKD
+299 VLKD

-491 PWRKVYDPEDPTGY
+491 PWRRVYDPEDPTGY

-899 YFMAEWAGVDPEKGI
+899 YFMAEWRK
-914 GMIYEI
+914 
-920 DLDRYNKTGETVKTG
+920 
-935 RLIPA
+935 
-940 TQSNVNKHRIIQEG
+940 
-954 KTALPKVYMGWTNN
+954 
-968 FKYKAFDLS
+968 
-977 FMFYLSLG
+977 
-985 SYTFNYH
+985 
-992 RYTKSFVG
+992 
-1000 DGRNNVT
+1000 
-1007 ADIYENSWKK
+1007 
-1017 PGDIAE
+1017 
-1023 YPQLRWQDKYNYDDN
+1023 
-1038 GNDKQNVTYIKHD
+1038 
-1051 AGHTKYL
+1051 
-1058 EKSAYL
+1058 
-1064 RLRNLTLGYTL
+1064 
-1075 PQRICSKINIDALR
+1075 
-1089 VYVSAVNL
+1089 VSA
-1097 FTITSFNGYDPEV
+1097 
-1110 RVKNQTGA
+1110 
-1118 NAQGAVFSGSE
+1118 
-1129 MPQTRIF
+1129 
-1136 SAGINF
+1136 
-1142 KF
+1142 

>member
-1 MSTKLLSETICR
+1 MNSFTRIGLRSRFLLV
-13 KGLMVKCFV
+13 LM
-22 ALIVFCCS
+22 I
-30 VGEAFAQTNTKVTIN
+30 G
-45 VNNVLIRT
+45 
-53 ALDQLQ
+53 
-59 REAKIHFVYDE
+59 
-70 ENIDSGKRVSLSYTE
+70 
-85 TPLNAVLDDF
+85 
-95 CKQTSLRYEVKRNL
+95 
-109 ILILPS
+109 LILPMLS
-115 KAEKTTGKHE
+115 VWGQNATITGKVVDPKGE
-125 PFYMTGVVT
+125 PLVGVSVL
-134 DETGESIIGATI
+134 EQ
-146 MIGGTSQGTVTDI
+146 GTTNGTVTDMN
-159 DGRYSLQVTPGDLVS
+159 GRYSIVVQKDSSPLRFSYMGFDNQEIVPGKRRVIDVTLTENS
-174 FTFVGMADKVVKVQA
+174 VVID
-189 GKKVVNVKME
+189 
-199 TNATAL
+199 
-205 ADVVVTGYQTLSKE
+205 DVVVIAYGTKKRRDMIGSVSKIKSDE
-219 RATGSYSVI
+219 MSLMQGGRFENSLQGLASGVQVVNDGMPGSTPQIKIRGIGSIASGSDPLWVVDGI
-228 SEKSTKGKLE
+228 VGGGSTM
-238 TDVLSR
+238 V
-244 IEGLVAGI
+244 
-252 NKTSSNSNDVVIRG
+252 NSNDI
-266 ITTYMGNTKPLYVV
+266 
-280 DGMPYEGDLA
+280 E
-290 SINPTDVQN
+290 SIE
-299 ITVLKD
+299 VLKD

-824 NNSMWANVGSMY
+824 NNSMWANVGSIRKSY
-836 NQGFEFDINVT
+836 HQGFEFDINVT

>member
-1 MSTKLLSETICR
+1 MNSFTRIGLRSRFLLV
-13 KGLMVKCFV
+13 LM
-22 ALIVFCCS
+22 I
-30 VGEAFAQTNTKVTIN
+30 G
-45 VNNVLIRT
+45 
-53 ALDQLQ
+53 
-59 REAKIHFVYDE
+59 
-70 ENIDSGKRVSLSYTE
+70 
-85 TPLNAVLDDF
+85 
-95 CKQTSLRYEVKRNL
+95 
-109 ILILPS
+109 LILPTLS
-115 KAEKTTGKHE
+115 VWGQNATITGKVVDPKGE
-125 PFYMTGVVT
+125 PLVGVSVL
-134 DETGESIIGATI
+134 EQ
-146 MIGGTSQGTVTDI
+146 GTTNGTVTDMN
-159 DGRYSLQVTPGDLVS
+159 GRYSIVVQKDSSPLRFSYMGFDNQEIVPGKRRVIDVTLTENS
-174 FTFVGMADKVVKVQA
+174 VVID
-189 GKKVVNVKME
+189 
-199 TNATAL
+199 
-205 ADVVVTGYQTLSKE
+205 DVVVIAYGTKKRRDMIGSVSKIKSDE
-219 RATGSYSVI
+219 MSLMQGGRFENSLQGLASGVQVVNDGMPGSTPQIKIRGIGSIASGSDPLWVVDGI
-228 SEKSTKGKLE
+228 VGGGSTM
-238 TDVLSR
+238 V
-244 IEGLVAGI
+244 
-252 NKTSSNSNDVVIRG
+252 NSNDI
-266 ITTYMGNTKPLYVV
+266 
-280 DGMPYEGDLA
+280 E
-290 SINPTDVQN
+290 SIE
-299 ITVLKD
+299 VLKD

-985 SYTFNYH
+985 S
-992 RYTKSFVG
+992 
-1000 DGRNNVT
+1000 
-1007 ADIYENSWKK
+1007 
-1017 PGDIAE
+1017 
-1023 YPQLRWQDKYNYDDN
+1023 
-1038 GNDKQNVTYIKHD
+1038 
-1051 AGHTKYL
+1051 
-1058 EKSAYL
+1058 
-1064 RLRNLTLGYTL
+1064 
-1075 PQRICSKINIDALR
+1075 
-1089 VYVSAVNL
+1089 
-1097 FTITSFNGYDPEV
+1097 
-1110 RVKNQTGA
+1110 
-1118 NAQGAVFSGSE
+1118 
-1129 MPQTRIF
+1129 
-1136 SAGINF
+1136 
-1142 KF
+1142 

>member
-1 MSTKLLSETICR
+1 MNSFTRIGLRSRFLLV
-13 KGLMVKCFV
+13 LM
-22 ALIVFCCS
+22 I
-30 VGEAFAQTNTKVTIN
+30 G
-45 VNNVLIRT
+45 
-53 ALDQLQ
+53 
-59 REAKIHFVYDE
+59 
-70 ENIDSGKRVSLSYTE
+70 
-85 TPLNAVLDDF
+85 
-95 CKQTSLRYEVKRNL
+95 
-109 ILILPS
+109 LILPTLS
-115 KAEKTTGKHE
+115 VWGQNTTITGKVVDPKGE
-125 PFYMTGVVT
+125 PLVGVSVL
-134 DETGESIIGATI
+134 EQ
-146 MIGGTSQGTVTDI
+146 GTTNGTVTDMN
-159 DGRYSLQVTPGDLVS
+159 GRYSIVVQKDSSPLRFSYMGFDNQEIVPGKRRVIDVTLTENS
-174 FTFVGMADKVVKVQA
+174 VVID
-189 GKKVVNVKME
+189 
-199 TNATAL
+199 
-205 ADVVVTGYQTLSKE
+205 DVVVIAYGTKKRRDMIGSVSKIKSDE
-219 RATGSYSVI
+219 MSLMQGGRFENSLQGLASGVQVVNDGMPGSTPQIKIRGIGSIASGSDPLWVVDGI
-228 SEKSTKGKLE
+228 VGGGSTM
-238 TDVLSR
+238 V
-244 IEGLVAGI
+244 
-252 NKTSSNSNDVVIRG
+252 NSNDI
-266 ITTYMGNTKPLYVV
+266 
-280 DGMPYEGDLA
+280 E
-290 SINPTDVQN
+290 SIE
-299 ITVLKD
+299 VLKD

-738 EVTKNSYSIKS
+738 EVTKNSYSIKLLQS
-749 KQYYNN
+749 YY
-755 MQNMFLWNIANKAA
+755 K
-769 KWEKNKSIDL
+769 
-779 GLDYAL
+779 
-785 FNNKVNG
+785 KV
-792 SIAYYRRT
+792 
-800 TSDMLMRVQLPASAG
+800 
-815 ITNSGGNAD
+815 
-824 NNSMWANVGSMY
+824 
-836 NQGFEFDINVT
+836 
-847 LVKKDFEWN
+847 KC
-856 MNYNL
+856 
-861 TTNMNKV
+861 
-868 TALDASVDAKGT
+868 
-880 GIINTR
+880 
-886 PGAITKKDLALGT
+886 
-899 YFMAEWAGVDPEKGI
+899 
-914 GMIYEI
+914 
-920 DLDRYNKTGETVKTG
+920 
-935 RLIPA
+935 
-940 TQSNVNKHRIIQEG
+940 G
-954 KTALPKVYMGWTNN
+954 K
-968 FKYKAFDLS
+968 
-977 FMFYLSLG
+977 
-985 SYTFNYH
+985 
-992 RYTKSFVG
+992 
-1000 DGRNNVT
+1000 
-1007 ADIYENSWKK
+1007 I
-1017 PGDIAE
+1017 
-1023 YPQLRWQDKYNYDDN
+1023 
-1038 GNDKQNVTYIKHD
+1038 
-1051 AGHTKYL
+1051 
-1058 EKSAYL
+1058 
-1064 RLRNLTLGYTL
+1064 
-1075 PQRICSKINIDALR
+1075 
-1089 VYVSAVNL
+1089 
-1097 FTITSFNGYDPEV
+1097 
-1110 RVKNQTGA
+1110 
-1118 NAQGAVFSGSE
+1118 
-1129 MPQTRIF
+1129 
-1136 SAGINF
+1136 
-1142 KF
+1142 

>member
-1 MSTKLLSETICR
+1 MNSFTRIGLRSRFLLV
-13 KGLMVKCFV
+13 LM
-22 ALIVFCCS
+22 I
-30 VGEAFAQTNTKVTIN
+30 G
-45 VNNVLIRT
+45 
-53 ALDQLQ
+53 
-59 REAKIHFVYDE
+59 
-70 ENIDSGKRVSLSYTE
+70 
-85 TPLNAVLDDF
+85 
-95 CKQTSLRYEVKRNL
+95 
-109 ILILPS
+109 LILPMLS
-115 KAEKTTGKHE
+115 VWGQNATITGKVVDPKGE
-125 PFYMTGVVT
+125 PLVGVSVL
-134 DETGESIIGATI
+134 EQ
-146 MIGGTSQGTVTDI
+146 GTTNGTVTDMN
-159 DGRYSLQVTPGDLVS
+159 GRYSIVVQKDSSPLRFSYMGFDNQEIVPGKRRVIDVTLTENS
-174 FTFVGMADKVVKVQA
+174 VVID
-189 GKKVVNVKME
+189 
-199 TNATAL
+199 
-205 ADVVVTGYQTLSKE
+205 DVVVIAYGTKKRRDMIGSVSKIKSDE
-219 RATGSYSVI
+219 MSLMQGGRFENSLQGLASGVQVVNDGMPGSTPQIKIRGIGSIASGSDPLWVVDGI
-228 SEKSTKGKLE
+228 VGGGSTM
-238 TDVLSR
+238 V
-244 IEGLVAGI
+244 
-252 NKTSSNSNDVVIRG
+252 NSNDI
-266 ITTYMGNTKPLYVV
+266 
-280 DGMPYEGDLA
+280 E
-290 SINPTDVQN
+290 SIE
-299 ITVLKD
+299 VLKD

-940 TQSNVNKHRIIQEG
+940 TQ
-954 KTALPKVYMGWTNN
+954 
-968 FKYKAFDLS
+968 
-977 FMFYLSLG
+977 
-985 SYTFNYH
+985 
-992 RYTKSFVG
+992 
-1000 DGRNNVT
+1000 
-1007 ADIYENSWKK
+1007 
-1017 PGDIAE
+1017 
-1023 YPQLRWQDKYNYDDN
+1023 
-1038 GNDKQNVTYIKHD
+1038 
-1051 AGHTKYL
+1051 
-1058 EKSAYL
+1058 
-1064 RLRNLTLGYTL
+1064 
-1075 PQRICSKINIDALR
+1075 
-1089 VYVSAVNL
+1089 
-1097 FTITSFNGYDPEV
+1097 
-1110 RVKNQTGA
+1110 
-1118 NAQGAVFSGSE
+1118 
-1129 MPQTRIF
+1129 
-1136 SAGINF
+1136 
-1142 KF
+1142 